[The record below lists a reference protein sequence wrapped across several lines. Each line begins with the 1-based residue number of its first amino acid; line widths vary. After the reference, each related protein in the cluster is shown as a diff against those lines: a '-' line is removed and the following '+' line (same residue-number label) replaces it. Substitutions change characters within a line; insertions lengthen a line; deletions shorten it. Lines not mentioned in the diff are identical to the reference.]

1 MAWHAMV
8 WRLLAHAAVDG
19 FLILGLGCLAVHWCR
34 QPIRR
39 LRLIELTLLGA
50 LLVPCT
56 TFLPGIPSLSLGWL
70 DSPSPTA
77 AQVAQDHQPD
87 VSPSVDAGSQPLVSP
102 HPVDAQ
108 NSTTNDLIPQD
119 RALPESSAG
128 GVVSVPTPGDR
139 SVFRIGS
146 VSQWIALAYV
156 TIAGLFL
163 GWWLAGVAQ
172 LLRLL
177 AASVSAPQDVSDLFL
192 KIAGPGCKRVRL
204 VSSQRVPLAITCTL
218 WRPFMVLPADLIAEG
233 GAALEYCLAHE
244 WSHIEGR
251 DSERWHLTT
260 LAQVCFFYVPF
271 LWWLR
276 RQVRLCQDYLADAR
290 AAQQA
295 RQTEDYA
302 EYLVSLARY
311 HLAPT
316 ASIALGI
323 GDRQSN
329 LNRRI
334 HMLLDR
340 RQSLERRPPAR
351 WSLAVLIVGLCVLG
365 ATAGVR
371 LDAREVA
378 DDTKAQPAKDEP
390 KKADTAPA
398 ETLHYSG
405 KILDKDTKKG
415 ISGAK
420 VTVRR
425 SLREDPEQKERNF
438 IMEESKH
445 TTDADGKYTFTIPPA
460 QVAKRYLYIELDVEA
475 PGYAPRKHFG
485 YALSM
490 ILKNEKLGGR
500 PFFESVDLRPAKE
513 IIGILKTPDD
523 KPVTGTKVMA
533 YSNTDKKSDAFEYGS
548 FADTHTDANG
558 QFRLWIITPGPAYVW
573 FLPTQFVPETHIL
586 KDNKRGDMG
595 TFVLHEGP
603 RIRGIVLDAQG
614 KPIAGI
620 NVNAESQD
628 RNEEITLPVADQINR
643 SAVTDARGEFAMNP
657 LPPGHYQIKPDEHV
671 RDASIDKRSPIKME
685 AVFAPKKIMLK
696 AGAEP
701 EPIEIRASPHVLIEA
716 QVYDSKGNKSRGH
729 EFFVF
734 GRIDG
739 ASWFGQAKAD
749 PSGRLVACVPHG
761 LEQVQLDLMT
771 NEHSSLRWRRGDKGE
786 YNNQRRVDLGTVNE
800 DIRDIQI
807 VRYKAP
813 IVIVKVKGPD
823 GVSLEKP
830 GVSANYSHGKAQMDG
845 KLILANGR
853 HSDVNFEHQED
864 GRFRSEQMFPDE
876 EVTITGHAEGY
887 TSKPVVIK
895 LAEGATKD
903 IEVLLERVD
912 KQ

>member
-1 MAWHAMV
+1 MV

-19 FLILGLGCLAVHWCR
+19 FLILGLGCLAVYWCR

-56 TFLPGIPSLSLGWL
+56 TLLPGIPSLSLGWL
-70 DSPSPTA
+70 DSPSPTTA
-77 AQVAQDHQPD
+77 LVVQDDLPD
-87 VSPSVDAGSQPLVSP
+87 LSPGANANLLPSTELRSVN
-102 HPVDAQ
+102 AQ
-108 NSTTNDLIPQD
+108 NSTTNNLFPQE
-119 RALPESSAG
+119 RPAAEPSTG
-128 GVVSVPTPGDR
+128 GVASLLTPVGR
-139 SVFRIGS
+139 SFLGIGS
-146 VSQWIALAYV
+146 VPQWIALAYL
-156 TIAGLFL
+156 TIATLFL
-163 GWWLAGVAQ
+163 GWWLVGVAQ

-177 AASVSAPQDVSDLFL
+177 AASVTAPQDVSDLFL

-204 VSSQRVPLAITCTL
+204 MINQRVPLAITCTL
-218 WRPFMVLPADLIAEG
+218 WRPFIVLPADLIAEG

-244 WSHIEGR
+244 WAHIEGR

-295 RQTEDYA
+295 PETEDYA

-311 HLAPT
+311 HLAPS

-340 RQSLERRPPAR
+340 RQSLERRPPGR
-351 WSLAVLIVGLCVLG
+351 WSLAVLFFGLCVLG
-365 ATAGVR
+365 VTATVR

-378 DDTKAQPAKDEP
+378 DDKKTQPTKDEP
-390 KKADTAPA
+390 KKADTTPV

-405 KILDKDTKKG
+405 KVFDKDTNKG
-415 ISGAK
+415 IPGAK

-425 SLREDPEQKERNF
+425 SLLEDPEQKERNF

-445 TTDADGKYTFTIPPA
+445 TTDGDGKYSFAIPPA

-500 PFFESVDLRPAKE
+500 PFFENVDLRPAKE
-513 IIGILKTPDD
+513 IIGVLKTPDD
-523 KPVTGTKVMA
+523 KPATGTKVMA

-595 TFVLHEGP
+595 TFLLHEGP

-620 NVNAESQD
+620 NVNALSQD

-685 AVFAPKKIMLK
+685 AVFAPKKMILK
-696 AGAEP
+696 VGAEP
-701 EPIEIRASPHVLIEA
+701 EPIEVRASPHVLIEA
-716 QVYDSKGNKSRGH
+716 QVYDSTGKTTRGH

-734 GRIDG
+734 GQIDG

-786 YNNQRRVDLGTVNE
+786 YHNQRRVDLGTVNE

-823 GVSLEKP
+823 GFTLDKP
-830 GVSANYSHGKAQMDG
+830 GVRAVYSQGKAQVTG
-845 KLILANGR
+845 V
-853 HSDVNFEHQED
+853 SFEHQED

-903 IEVLLERVD
+903 IEVLLEKVD